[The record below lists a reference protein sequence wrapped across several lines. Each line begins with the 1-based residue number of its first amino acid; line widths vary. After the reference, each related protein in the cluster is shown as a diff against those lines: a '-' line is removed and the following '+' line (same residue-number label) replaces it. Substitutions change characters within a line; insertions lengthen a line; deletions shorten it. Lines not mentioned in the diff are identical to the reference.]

1 MWRRK
6 IMHEALLGHLSK
18 LICERHPVSTPAI
31 LRQTRDYLADQFRTL
46 GLDVSLH
53 PFRALNG
60 RYENVIGTRRP
71 GKDVSKQKPP
81 LIIAAHYDTVKGSP
95 GADDNASG
103 LAVMLGAA
111 QALAGME
118 LTRELRFIGFC
129 LEEQDLLGSSA
140 YAASLRNAGE
150 EILGAIVLECVGYT
164 SQKEGSQ
171 TAPVATPIK
180 VPRVGD
186 FLGVVGNVSS
196 ALLVKSFEE
205 AASRA
210 AMHLKTVSLV
220 VPAQGER
227 LPDTRRSDHAAF
239 WYYGYPALMLTDTA
253 NFRNPHYH
261 QPTDTLETL
270 DLMFMQHVM
279 QGVIATAIKLCAT
292 AP

>member
-6 IMHEALLGHLSK
+6 IMHEALLGHLSN
-18 LICERHPVSTPAI
+18 LISERHPISTPAA
-31 LRQTRDYLADQFRTL
+31 LRRTRDYLADQFRTL
-46 GLDVSLH
+46 ELDVSFH

-60 RYENVIGTRRP
+60 RYENVIGTRRARID
-71 GKDVSKQKPP
+71 GSKQKPP

-111 QALAGME
+111 QALAGMA
-118 LTRELRFIGFC
+118 LAREVRFIGFC

-140 YAASLRNAGE
+140 YAASLRDARE

-171 TAPVATPIK
+171 TAPAATPIK

-186 FLGVVGNVSS
+186 FLGVVGNVRS

-205 AASRA
+205 AASQA
-210 AMHLKTVSLV
+210 ANHLKTVSLL

-270 DLMFMQHVM
+270 DLVFMQHVM
-279 QGVIATAIKLCAT
+279 RGVIATAINLCAT